1 MLPFWFRLVF
11 FFAKKPKRESKLISF
26 LRSSCKRGKT
36 VGTEVEFEVPTWNEM
51 YAMLLRQAEKIR
63 KSGFKP
69 DIVVGVT
76 RGGWIPARILSDLL
90 EIPDLATVRV
100 EFYLGVA
107 ETLNEPALTQGVS
120 AAVTGKKVLLVDDVA
135 DTGKSLQLA
144 KEHILRQGAAE
155 VRIATLYY
163 KPFSAAKPDYYERE
177 TRRWVVFPWEL
188 KETARKIVEKH
199 RDKSAINLE
208 TAKLVKAGLPK
219 QFVEAFL
226 KEVLEERYC

>member
-1 MLPFWFRLVF
+1 
-11 FFAKKPKRESKLISF
+11 
-26 LRSSCKRGKT
+26 
-36 VGTEVEFEVPTWNEM
+36 VGTEVEFEVPTWNKI
-51 YAMLLRQAEKIR
+51 YAMLLSQAEKIR

-69 DIVVGVT
+69 NTIVGIT
-76 RGGWIPARILSDLL
+76 RGGWIPARVLSDLL

-120 AAVTGKKVLLVDDVA
+120 AGVSGKKALVVDDVA

-144 KEHILRQGAAE
+144 KEHLLRQGATE

-163 KPFSAAKPDYYERE
+163 MYYKPFSVAKPDYYEKE
-177 TRRWVVFPWEL
+177 TRRWVVFPWEM
-188 KETARKIVEKH
+188 KETVRKIVEKH
-199 RDKSAINLE
+199 RDKSAITLK

-219 QFVEAFL
+219 QLAEAFL
-226 KEVLEERYC
+226 KEVLEERDC

>member
-1 MLPFWFRLVF
+1 M
-11 FFAKKPKRESKLISF
+11 
-26 LRSSCKRGKT
+26 
-36 VGTEVEFEVPTWNEM
+36 GTEVEFEVPTWNKI
-51 YAMLLRQAEKIR
+51 YAMLLSQAEKIR

-69 DIVVGVT
+69 NIIVGIT

-120 AAVTGKKVLLVDDVA
+120 AGVSGKKALVVDDVA

-144 KEHILRQGAAE
+144 KEHLLRQGAAE

-163 KPFSAAKPDYYERE
+163 KPFSVIKPDYYEME
-177 TRRWVVFPWEL
+177 TRRWVVFPWDM

-199 RDKSAINLE
+199 QDKSAINLE

-219 QFVEAFL
+219 QLVETFL
-226 KEVLEERYC
+226 KEVLEERDC